1 MSGARLDRRSL
12 PSTRMPAATT
22 ESISASRASG
32 STTTPGPITD
42 RVYGI
47 TTGFGR
53 FAEVSV
59 PRDRLLELQ
68 QNLVRSHAGGV
79 GDPLPDETVRVMIVL
94 RANALARGLSGI
106 RVSTVERL
114 LDLLAADVL
123 PLVPEKGSVGA
134 SGDLAPLAHLA
145 LGLTGEGFVRRR
157 GRVLR
162 AARAL
167 RDATIRPVVLEAKE
181 GLALVNGVQMSVAVG
196 GLALSTAIRLS
207 EIAD

>member
-1 MSGARLDRRSL
+1 MTLSDLEDIAHRRVRVAL
-12 PSTRMPAATT
+12 APAARRAM
-22 ESISASRASG
+22 SASRKTIERAVERG
-32 STTTPGPITD
+32 D

-53 FAEVSV
+53 FAEVTV

-68 QNLVRSHAGGV
+68 QNLIRSHAAGV
-79 GDPLPDETVRVMIVL
+79 GNPLSDEAVRAMIAL
-94 RANALARGLSGI
+94 RANALAQGRSGI

-134 SGDLAPLAHLA
+134 SGDLSPLAHLA

-167 RDATIRPVVLEAKE
+167 EQARPWAHHHPP
-181 GLALVNGVQMSVAVG
+181 VA
-196 GLALSTAIRLS
+196 
-207 EIAD
+207 